1 MDVADQVDE
10 KMSYVTIGS
19 MRVSSVM
26 CGTMMWGSF
35 VDEEAEAHRQL
46 DAYIN
51 AGGNFIDTA
60 ELYPVAFNYGRTTE
74 TWIGWWLRQRLAE
87 GSIERGATLPA
98 SATWPASAAPPGV
111 KKLLHFYT
119 WLAQAQSYT
128 TLRSTLL
135 LPPPPNFYTLHP
147 QNLGVFTRAH
157 GYMCEL

>member
-1 MDVADQVDE
+1 MHAEKVDGNVAMQDGSDSLAMQDGSDSQ

-87 GSIERGATLPA
+87 GSIERGAIHIA
-98 SATWPASAAPPGV
+98 SKCNMAGVGGTPG
-111 KKLLHFYT
+111 
-119 WLAQAQSYT
+119 
-128 TLRSTLL
+128 
-135 LPPPPNFYTLHP
+135 
-147 QNLGVFTRAH
+147 G
-157 GYMCEL
+157 